1 MTWLPLYSMGAT
13 HQNMKASLRRVNDGE
28 RLSWSRNSSV
38 RKTMVSTSQ
47 YLEGVMRQ
55 AVASFDPELPEYGHT
70 VAGAGAHRVGV
81 LESMVS
87 WKDQAQ

>member
-1 MTWLPLYSMGAT
+1 
-13 HQNMKASLRRVNDGE
+13 
-28 RLSWSRNSSV
+28 
-38 RKTMVSTSQ
+38 MVSTSQ
-47 YLEGVMRQ
+47 YLEGAMRQ